1 MAYLFKAPLK
11 LGGGGGNEAG
21 QNREGGLGARGRAD
35 LRGGT
40 CIGKIGRYNA
50 F

>member
-1 MAYLFKAPLK
+1 MAYLLKARLR
-11 LGGGGGNEAG
+11 LGGDEAG
-21 QNREGGLGARGRAD
+21 QNREGGLRARSRAD

-40 CIGKIGRYNA
+40 CIVKIGRDNA

>member
-1 MAYLFKAPLK
+1 MAYLLKARLR
-11 LGGGGGNEAG
+11 LGGGGGDEAG
-21 QNREGGLGARGRAD
+21 QNREGGLRARGRAD

-40 CIGKIGRYNA
+40 CIVKIGRYNA

>member
-1 MAYLFKAPLK
+1 MAYLFKARLR
-11 LGGGGGNEAG
+11 LGGGDEAG
-21 QNREGGLGARGRAD
+21 QNREGGLRAHGRAD

>member
-1 MAYLFKAPLK
+1 MAYLLKARLR
-11 LGGGGGNEAG
+11 LGGGGDEAG
-21 QNREGGLGARGRAD
+21 QNREGGLRTRGRAD

>member
-1 MAYLFKAPLK
+1 MD
-11 LGGGGGNEAG
+11 EAG
-21 QNREGGLGARGRAD
+21 QNREGGLRARSRAD

-40 CIGKIGRYNA
+40 CIVKIGRYNA